1 MRDSPLQLMDI
12 GRCRYAEALALQE
25 RLVEERRVGTR
36 PDTLVLVEHEP
47 VYTLGRTA
55 DEEHILLS
63 KEALTRQGIDVVRI
77 GRGGDVTYHG
87 PGQLV
92 GYPIIDLKAL
102 GRGVLW
108 HVNMLEKTIQATLA
122 DFGIDSRCERE
133 HRGVWVGDEKV
144 SAVGVRVTRGIT
156 MHGFALNVSVDLNY
170 FTGIVPCGIQD
181 RGVTSM
187 DQLVSG
193 VEMDAVKA
201 SVVRHVNAAVGAVV
215 ER

>member
-1 MRDSPLQLMDI
+1 MTSSLELMDI

-25 RLVEERRVGTR
+25 RLVAERREGTR
-36 PDTLVLVEHEP
+36 GDTLVLVEHEP

-55 DEEHILLS
+55 DPRNVLLS
-63 KEALTRQGIDVVRI
+63 AEALSQQGIDVVRI

-108 HVNMLEKTIQATLA
+108 HVDMLETAIQATLA
-122 DFGIDSRCERE
+122 DFGIDSQRERA
-133 HRGVWVGDEKV
+133 HRGVWVGREKV
-144 SAVGVRVTRGIT
+144 AAIGVRVTRGIT
-156 MHGFALNVSVDLNY
+156 MHGFALNVAVELEP
-170 FTGIVPCGIQD
+170 FKGIVPCGIQD

-187 DQLVSG
+187 DRLVPG
-193 VEMDAVKA
+193 VAMAAVKA
-201 SVVRHVNAAVGAVV
+201 SVVGYLNAAVAAPRR
-215 ER
+215 ES

>member
-1 MRDSPLQLMDI
+1 MKLGLELMDI

-25 RLVEERRVGTR
+25 RLVEERRAGSR
-36 PDTLVLVEHEP
+36 GDTLVLVEHDP

-55 DEEHILLS
+55 DEAHILLS
-63 KEALTRQGIDVVRI
+63 EQVLSEQGIDVVRI

-108 HVNMLEKTIQATLA
+108 HVGMLERVIQETLN
-122 DFGIDSRCERE
+122 DFGIASRCERE
-133 HRGVWVGDEKV
+133 HRGVWVGNEKV

-156 MHGFALNVSVDLNY
+156 MHGFALNVAVDMAY
-170 FTGIVPCGIQD
+170 FEGIVPCGIQD

-187 DQLVSG
+187 DRRVAG
-193 VEMDAVKA
+193 VEMDAVKV
-201 SVVRHVNAAVGAVV
+201 SVVRHLNAAVARVW
-215 ER
+215 EEA